1 MPGTVLRVGYMMEK
15 KTNTTLP
22 SREHSPVEETGT
34 KPASGPGGKPFPEDV
49 VLLGNLEKEIRL
61 NQVEK

>member
-1 MPGTVLRVGYMMEK
+1 MLGKPGSKGRRCHCALK
-15 KTNTTLP
+15 
-22 SREHSPVEETGT
+22 EHSPVEETGT